1 MRKPAESIKLPG
13 IRTGGTTMAR
23 IVPDGWRELAV
34 TGAARR
40 EIETLS
46 LLADGLPDSYTVY
59 HAVHWTGMEGRYAI
73 YGEIDF
79 AVVNLAGDLLLIEQK
94 SGFLD
99 ETADGLVKQYPGR
112 AKSVPVQ
119 MSRMVSQLRGKL
131 AARGDIP
138 SVHTDA
144 LLYCPDYT
152 VRSPETAG
160 IVPERIVDAT
170 RRGQLCAIIGQLLPA
185 RAESAATAKI
195 HAFLRDLI
203 ELDADVSALMGQAR
217 ELVTRVSGGLACWA
231 RRLEFSPFRL
241 RVTGTA
247 GSGKTQLALA
257 EYRATLA
264 GGKRPLYICF
274 NRPLADHF
282 NRIAPPG
289 GLACTFHQLCDQ
301 RLRHAGEVPDF
312 TRPDAFAHLAMRA
325 GELPVDEAFHFDTVI
340 VDEGQDIPAT
350 WRDVIFRHARADA
363 RLLWLEDPLQNLYG
377 QPPTPLPGWVTLR
390 ANSNYRSPRP
400 IVDLLRRL
408 LPDGPAIE
416 AASPIAAEPVE
427 ILAYTDTAGLYA
439 RVKESVR
446 LCYSAG
452 FKKHDLAIVS
462 YHGREQSHLMALD
475 RLGQTSLRRFTG
487 AYDLFGQPAYS
498 EGEVL
503 VESVYR
509 FKGQA
514 APAVIFAEIDFD
526 ELDDK
531 AVRKLFVGATRSS
544 MKLILVIHER
554 SAARLLKRLEQAD

>member
-1 MRKPAESIKLPG
+1 
-13 IRTGGTTMAR
+13 MAR

-46 LLADGLPDSYTVY
+46 VLANGLPDSYTVY

-99 ETADGLVKQYPGR
+99 ETPDGLVKQYPGR
-112 AKSVPVQ
+112 TKSVPVQ

-160 IVPERIVDAT
+160 IVPERIIDAT
-170 RRGQLCAIIGQLLPA
+170 RRGQLCAIIEQLLPA

-217 ELVTRVSGGLACWA
+217 ELVTRVSGGLARWA
-231 RRLEFSPFRL
+231 RSLDFAPFRL

-264 GGKRPLYICF
+264 SGKRPLYVCF

-289 GLACTFHQLCDQ
+289 GVACTFHQLCDQ
-301 RLRHAGEVPDF
+301 RLRHAGEIPDF

-325 GELPVDEAFHFDTVI
+325 GELPVDEAFRFDTVI

-350 WRDVIFRHARADA
+350 WRDRIFRHAREDT

-377 QPPTPLPGWVTLR
+377 QPPTPLPGWVTLH
-390 ANSNYRSPRP
+390 ADSNYRSPRP

-427 ILAYTDTAGLYA
+427 ILDYADTAGLYA

-475 RLGQTSLRRFTG
+475 RLGQCSLRRFTG

-498 EGEVL
+498 EGDVL

-531 AVRKLFVGATRSS
+531 ALRKLFVGATRSS

-554 SAARLLKRLEQAD
+554 AAARLLERIEQAG